1 LAQAYSNATAAAT
14 AAAPAA
20 VQASAFIP
28 AQQPPSPANNALAN
42 SLAPANPQM
51 VPVSQ
56 APPVGLD
63 GFCPVTL
70 VETMSK
76 NPSDRNAWKK
86 GDRRFGAIHK
96 GRTYLFTSAENQQK
110 FLQNPDGFAP
120 VLSGCDPVVYTE
132 RGQMID
138 GKRAFGLATAD
149 KHIYLFADET
159 SRNRFEQSPASYVGA
174 LQQAMA
180 RSNQS
185 ASIYR

>member
-1 LAQAYSNATAAAT
+1 M
-14 AAAPAA
+14 
-20 VQASAFIP
+20 I
-28 AQQPPSPANNALAN
+28 
-42 SLAPANPQM
+42 
-51 VPVSQ
+51 PVSQ

-96 GRTYLFTSAENQQK
+96 GRTYLFTSIEQQQK
-110 FLQNPDGFAP
+110 FLQNPDAYAP
-120 VLSGCDPVVYTE
+120 VLSGCDVVLYAE
-132 RGQMID
+132 RGQMLD
-138 GKRAFGLATAD
+138 GKRAFGLVTAD
-149 KHIYLFADET
+149 KHIYLFADEA
-159 SRNRFEQSPASYVGA
+159 SRNRFEKSPANYVGA

-180 RSNQS
+180 RNSQS